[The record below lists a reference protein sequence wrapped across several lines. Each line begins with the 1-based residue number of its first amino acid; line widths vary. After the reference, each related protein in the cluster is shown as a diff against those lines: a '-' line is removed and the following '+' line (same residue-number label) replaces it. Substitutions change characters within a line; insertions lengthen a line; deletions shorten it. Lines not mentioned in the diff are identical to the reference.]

1 MPIGPLK
8 VALQNLSE
16 SGQEAYV
23 LFVDIIKAFDTV
35 NREMLWQILAR
46 YGVPDHLV
54 SVIKKLYAEIT
65 VKLRVGKAK
74 GSFESTSGVKQ
85 GDPLAPI
92 LFLYVMQAAIETM
105 DQSWLGIKPQFEW
118 SPLAHDENG
127 QPLYRGCLTRR
138 NSHASHCE
146 RHEHYTGILAD
157 DLGLIFLSMLDLQ
170 NGSKHVRNCFLLF
183 GLKIHI
189 GVRGGG
195 KDGKDSESKTFAMLI
210 PKLQDRKHL
219 PQPESYDLDDE
230 TFVPF
235 CTKFKYLGSTIT
247 CDLDDTTEI
256 ERHLSLAHMT
266 FNKFRKLL
274 CNQRIRVDLR
284 GQLYQM
290 CVLSVLLAGCE
301 TWAVKHSHL
310 TLLTSFHNRCTRAMC
325 GLNLWHCWMHKIST
339 ENILQE
345 RLKMLP
351 LDIIFYQRQLRFL
364 HRVAC
369 MDPSRLTFQALS
381 SQAARLPGMK
391 MAAGKK
397 VNTLSTWK
405 NTLEKSGLSSEKSG
419 GKLEEWIP
427 NIRGPNCTTIVEE
440 KLGLPPGSF
449 KFKPRPIHPH
459 TGF

>member
-1 MPIGPLK
+1 
-8 VALQNLSE
+8 
-16 SGQEAYV
+16 
-23 LFVDIIKAFDTV
+23 
-35 NREMLWQILAR
+35 MLWQILAK
-46 YGVPDHLV
+46 YGISDNLI
-54 SVIKKLYAEIT
+54 SVIKKLYTDIT

-105 DQSWLGIKPQFEW
+105 DQSWTGTKPQFEW

-127 QPLYRGCLTRR
+127 QPMYRGSLTQR
-138 NSHASHCE
+138 NNHASQCE

-157 DLGLIFLSMLDLQ
+157 DLGIIFLSMLDLQ
-170 NGSKHVRNCFLLF
+170 NGTQHVRNCFLLF

-210 PKLQDRKHL
+210 PKSQDRQNK
-219 PQPESYDLDDE
+219 PQPESYDLGE
-230 TFVPF
+230 GTFVPF

-247 CDLDDTTEI
+247 YDLDDTTEI
-256 ERHLSLAHMT
+256 ERRLSLAQMT
-266 FNKFRKLL
+266 FNRFRKLL
-274 CNQRIRVDLR
+274 CNKRIHVNLR
-284 GQLYQM
+284 RQLYQM

-301 TWAVKHSHL
+301 TWAVKQSHMV
-310 TLLTSFHNRCTRAMC
+310 LLRSFHNRCTRIMC
-325 GLNLWHCWMHKIST
+325 GLNLWHCRMHKIST

-345 RLKMLP
+345 RLQILP
-351 LDIIFYQRQLRFL
+351 IDTIFYERQLRFL

-369 MDPSRLTFQALS
+369 MDPARLTFQTLS

-391 MAAGKK
+391 MTAGKK
-397 VNTLSTWK
+397 TNTRSTWK
-405 NTLEKSGLSSEKSG
+405 NTLEKAGLSTEKSG

-427 NIRGPNCTTIVEE
+427 NIRSHCCATKVEE
-440 KLGLPPGSF
+440 KLGLPPRSF
-449 KFKPRPIHPH
+449 KLKPRTMHPH
-459 TGF
+459 ISFDLQPQ